1 VSTTAAHRSA
11 GPSERRQT
19 THRNEVLLV
28 GTLQTE
34 PVPRSLSDGT
44 DVVIFRLLVRRDD
57 EGTGTDS
64 VECTSAAAGCRRAA
78 AGWVVGDELEITGS
92 LRRRFYRAGATSRP
106 FTVVDVMRARR
117 LGGATRRRTRG

>member
-1 VSTTAAHRSA
+1 MPAATDRTPTAD
-11 GPSERRQT
+11 RRTT

-34 PVPRSLSDGT
+34 TTPRSLTDGT

-57 EGTGTDS
+57 EGAGTDS

-78 AGWVVGDELEITGS
+78 AGWAVGDELEVSGS
-92 LRRRFYRAGATSRP
+92 LRRRFYRAGAASRP
-106 FTVVDVMRARR
+106 FTVVDVQRARR
-117 LGGATRRRTRG
+117 VGAATRRRTRG

>member
-1 VSTTAAHRSA
+1 VPAAADHATSA
-11 GPSERRQT
+11 DRRTT

-57 EGTGTDS
+57 EGGGTDS
-64 VECTSAAAGCRRAA
+64 VECTSSAAGCRRAS
-78 AGWVVGDELEITGS
+78 AGWTVGDELEVSGA
-92 LRRRFYRAGATSRP
+92 LRRRFYRSGTTSRP
-106 FTVVDVMRARR
+106 FTVVDVQRARR
-117 LGGATRRRTRG
+117 VGSATRRRTRG